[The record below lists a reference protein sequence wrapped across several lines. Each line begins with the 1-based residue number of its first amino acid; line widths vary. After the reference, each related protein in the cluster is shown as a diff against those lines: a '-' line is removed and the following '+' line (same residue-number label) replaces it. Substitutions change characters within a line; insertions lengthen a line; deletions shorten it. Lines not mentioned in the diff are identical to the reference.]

1 MLLRS
6 AQRFAACTAT
16 LQAIISGT
24 ASSGGKLWSRIA
36 PATAENANPARPDT
50 KAPVKAAAL
59 SSNQGTMV
67 MVTGL
72 TSLKGVSKARHEDG
86 VGRGAWARITSRG
99 LARACRLQSAA
110 LPERDS
116 RLHRQ

>member
-1 MLLRS
+1 MFLRN

-36 PATAENANPARPDT
+36 PATVQNANPARPDT

-59 SSNQGTMV
+59 SRSHGTTV
-67 MVTGL
+67 MVTAL
-72 TSLKGVSKARHEDG
+72 TPLRRIDSMMEIAP
-86 VGRGAWARITSRG
+86 GAACPGQITSRELPPAFG
-99 LARACRLQSAA
+99 LQ
-110 LPERDS
+110 
-116 RLHRQ
+116 